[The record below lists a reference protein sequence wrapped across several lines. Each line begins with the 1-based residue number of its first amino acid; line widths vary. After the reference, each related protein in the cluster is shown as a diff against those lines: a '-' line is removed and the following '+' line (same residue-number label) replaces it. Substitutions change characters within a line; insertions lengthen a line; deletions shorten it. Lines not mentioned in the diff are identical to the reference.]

1 MGIVVPVRIVNAL
14 FATFHLQKRKAARG
28 RLRYWLTRIYFGG
41 GVVVVL
47 LLLESVSVLF
57 LSFLCFL
64 WCFLALVSL
73 FTSVFAVPVLADA
86 ELWLVSLW
94 GIAELFLSVVLLLE
108 LVPAGLVLDCELLVD
123 GVVAL

>member
-1 MGIVVPVRIVNAL
+1 MSVRKL
-14 FATFHLQKRKAARG
+14 
-28 RLRYWLTRIYFGG
+28 IYFGG
-41 GVVVVL
+41 GVVDVL

-64 WCFLALVSL
+64 WCFLACVSV
-73 FTSVFAVPVLADA
+73 FTSVFAVPLFAEA
-86 ELWLVSLW
+86 ELWLVSLC

-108 LVPAGLVLDCELLVD
+108 VLPAGLVLDCELDVE

>member
-1 MGIVVPVRIVNAL
+1 
-14 FATFHLQKRKAARG
+14 
-28 RLRYWLTRIYFGG
+28 
-41 GVVVVL
+41 
-47 LLLESVSVLF
+47 
-57 LSFLCFL
+57 
-64 WCFLALVSL
+64 
-73 FTSVFAVPVLADA
+73 VFAVPVLADA